1 MQSWSL
7 VKTTFL
13 LAAFDD
19 LDDGN
24 GRVNVFLRKLAK
36 SCIGIISSE
45 SPHALVQFVLEEAAL
60 GFISSECSIGAAADR
75 IWRLFPVLYL
85 PGTWSSFDH
94 LKMKKI
100 KMRTS
105 YDCFTRCHHCYATAC
120 SNFILWQQHPT
131 PGQMLFALEGIK
143 MPIPSNSGYL
153 EAPTAATRKPALS
166 VGISNLPWL
175 VCSYLYILISHS
187 SLQSFGSAIFKENL
201 APSYCSVSPK
211 I

>member
-85 PGTWSSFDH
+85 P
-94 LKMKKI
+94 
-100 KMRTS
+100 
-105 YDCFTRCHHCYATAC
+105 AC

-143 MPIPSNSGYL
+143 MPIPSNSRYL

-166 VGISNLPWL
+166 VGISNLP
-175 VCSYLYILISHS
+175 
-187 SLQSFGSAIFKENL
+187 
-201 APSYCSVSPK
+201 
-211 I
+211 